1 MSSLLLDDEPS
12 QDEPLLQHDD
22 HVPRTSSPPPSYEA
36 KEHPKKRPSQLSEF
50 FGGLFALGC
59 IVLAALPTISS
70 MIRRDPLPQA
80 VHFGT
85 AAARLVEFQSSL
97 DQCAALQKFPARM
110 DTINRESNPRWN
122 AVTGQSETTILRNAT
137 LFDGEKFIPH
147 PVDIVFEKGLI
158 LSVSAS
164 GTSGRRWAGKAT
176 EYNLDG
182 QWVTPGLVD
191 MHSHHTIDP
200 WPMLPSNEDANEIHP
215 DSGPLTPFVRTLDG
229 MKAYDVATTLI
240 ASGGVTSSLVIPGS
254 ANIMGGEGTVV
265 KNRNRSGPN
274 RELVVEEL
282 LLEYG
287 IPVDERHRY
296 LKMACGENPKRLYG
310 HTRMG
315 NAWVLRKHLARAK
328 ALLKNQDAWC
338 AAAATIW
345 EYDTK
350 GKLELLELFGGGFPE
365 ELELDSTVGLL
376 RGRVAMHN
384 HCYEPHDM
392 ETMLRISKE
401 FGFSVRAFHHSI
413 AAWQVPE
420 MIKEYGGN
428 VTIATFAEFG
438 LYKWEAY
445 AANLYA
451 GKIIHEHGLP
461 LAYKSDHSSEPT
473 NAKYLL
479 NQAATAHSFHLPADI
494 ALQSVTSVPAKA
506 IDLDDRIGYLRTGYD
521 ADIVVWDAHPLSV
534 GATPRQVF
542 IDGVATLDPLRV
554 KEAMDDRAP
563 ETTAE
568 ARRRRNE
575 EPRMRATIAEDAKQ
589 DVCKRAGEKNQR
601 FVVTGIHSSFL
612 DRYPEL
618 ASVANENQARGEN
631 MTLVI
636 SGGRVDCLGSSSA
649 CRSQIAAAT
658 TSGAVKISLSDGYL
672 APGLTAVTATLGLQ
686 EILLEESTGNGEVSP
701 FLDPLKEASVDFA
714 KFGLVLKGK
723 SFVRAQMGGVTRAV
737 TPPMSIGGI
746 LRGVSAGF
754 LTSGKRTLL
763 DGGIFLP
770 NVAMHFD
777 LGSLNKV
784 SPGSVSYAVK
794 KLREVHEAAARAVQD
809 GRPHESLYAPVVRDF
824 IPVVVH
830 AKNEVCG
837 YILDPG
843 ALSLAG
849 HQRVLMLGRG
859 KLMPRRM
866 SEQRMG

>member
-1 MSSLLLDDEPS
+1 MASLLLDDEPS
-12 QDEPLLQHDD
+12 QDQPLLQHHDD
-22 HVPRTSSPPPSYEA
+22 VPRTSTPPPSYQA
-36 KEHPKKRPSQLSEF
+36 KEKPRKRSSLLEDFCGGMIYLS
-50 FGGLFALGC
+50 L
-59 IVLAALPTISS
+59 IVLIALPMIST
-70 MIRRDPLPQA
+70 MIQRGPQHA
-80 VHFGT
+80 PHVGT
-85 AAARLVEFQSSL
+85 APVQLAVFQSSL
-97 DQCAALQKFPARM
+97 DRCTALQKFPARI
-110 DTINRESNPRWN
+110 DTINRKSNPRWN

-137 LFDGEKFIPH
+137 LFDGEKFVSH

-158 LSVSAS
+158 LSVSES
-164 GTSGRRWAGKAT
+164 GTQGTKWAGKAT

-282 LLEYG
+282 LLEHG
-287 IPVDERHRY
+287 IPIEERHRY

-328 ALLKNQDAWC
+328 ALLEKQDAWC
-338 AAAATIW
+338 EGAAAVGK
-345 EYDTK
+345 YDTK
-350 GKLELLELFGGGFPE
+350 AQVDFLEQYGGGLPE
-365 ELELDSTVGLL
+365 DLELDSTVGLL

-420 MIKEYGGN
+420 MIKQYGGN

-461 LAYKSDHSSEPT
+461 LAYKSDHSAEPT

-479 NQAATAHSFHLPADI
+479 SQAAAAHSFHLPADI
-494 ALQSVTSVPAKA
+494 ALRSVTSVPAKA
-506 IDLDDRIGYLRTGYD
+506 IDQDDRIGYLRTGYD

-554 KEAMDDRAP
+554 KEAMDDQAP

-589 DVCKRAGEKNQR
+589 DVCRRAGEMDQR

-618 ASVANENQARGEN
+618 ASVAKENQAREN

-636 SGGRVDCLGSSSA
+636 SGGRVDCLGSSSV
-649 CRSQIAAAT
+649 CRSQVAAASK
-658 TSGAVKISLSDGYL
+658 SGAVSLSLSDGYL

-686 EILLEESTGNGEVSP
+686 EILLEDSTGNGEVSP
-701 FLDPLKEASVDFA
+701 FLDPLKEESVDFA

-723 SFVRAQMGGVTRAV
+723 SFVRARLGGVTRAV
-737 TPPMSIGGI
+737 TPPMSVGGI

-809 GRPHESLYAPVVRDF
+809 GRPHESLYAPVTRDF

-830 AKNEVCG
+830 AKNEVC
-837 YILDPG
+837 D
-843 ALSLAG
+843 
-849 HQRVLMLGRG
+849 
-859 KLMPRRM
+859 
-866 SEQRMG
+866 